1 MVRTFAV
8 AQFLLSVKSLA
19 AKTIQTAVFAEIDI
33 ARFVHPREDFLNETN
48 VIGVSGPDKVVIGDP
63 AVIPDAAKGSAYTIG
78 ELFRGDIRLCCDL
91 RDLVTMFVSAREV
104 KRLIPL
110 GAVVPRK
117 GIRDHH
123 RIRATQ
129 MWLGIDV
136 KQRRCNVY
144 WFHQRPLTAP
154 NKNFSSTMRR
164 FKLRWMR
171 AAAPA
176 VCERAESLW
185 LTLLLVDRRPLPT
198 STLFP
203 YTTPF
208 RPAPPDMRPAGR

>member
-104 KRLIPL
+104 K
-110 GAVVPRK
+110 
-117 GIRDHH
+117 
-123 RIRATQ
+123 
-129 MWLGIDV
+129 
-136 KQRRCNVY
+136 QRRCNVY

-185 LTLLLVDRRPLPT
+185 LTLLSADCCAMDPSISRFTNPSDFCVTLYINRSRYQVSAHLRNLSASSRLPE
-198 STLFP
+198 SASAAII
-203 YTTPF
+203 
-208 RPAPPDMRPAGR
+208 APW